1 MDELEFRRRVYADPD
16 TMDAEVLKAAEA
28 DPDKQAFREQVR
40 HMNNELKQATKVP
53 VPEDL
58 AHKLIW
64 QQTTADYNKQR
75 KTQRWYTALAA
86 SVALVVGIMGTL
98 WVVQQ
103 PPGLENQAL
112 AHVTHLDK
120 ELPHSALPVD
130 MAQINAKLASFGG
143 RMIDSIG
150 DIQVANFCHLRS
162 VRSLHLILNT
172 EQGRM
177 SVFVIPPDKGAS
189 MPDNFS
195 NNEFQGTRF
204 QMQKASI
211 VVVGE
216 KGSNLYPLTQQVRKS
231 IQFSA

>member
-1 MDELEFRRRVYADPD
+1 M
-16 TMDAEVLKAAEA
+16 
-28 DPDKQAFREQVR
+28 
-40 HMNNELKQATKVP
+40 
-53 VPEDL
+53 

-75 KTQRWYTALAA
+75 KHQRWYTALAA
-86 SVALVVGIMGTL
+86 SVALVIGVMGTL

-120 ELPHSALPVD
+120 EVPHSVLPLD

-143 RMIDSIG
+143 RMVESIG

-162 VRSLHLILNT
+162 VRSLHLILHT
-172 EQGRM
+172 DQGRM
-177 SVFVIPPDKGAS
+177 SVFVMPPDKGS
-189 MPDNFS
+189 TIPDSFS

-204 QMQKASI
+204 QLQKASI

-216 KGSNLYPLTQQVRKS
+216 KGSNLHPLSQKVRKS